1 MGSPVHQPLGRRGTR
16 NRQQVVT
23 PNDAPCVTYTEG
35 RKPSEWSKEMDSEKN
50 TDQQQERLLQNEWLE
65 FLNYNNGEGWF
76 RWLEIGN
83 N

>member
-1 MGSPVHQPLGRRGTR
+1 
-16 NRQQVVT
+16 
-23 PNDAPCVTYTEG
+23 
-35 RKPSEWSKEMDSEKN
+35 MDSEKN

-76 RWLEIGN
+76 RWLETGN